1 MPVYLPVSLSLCL
14 PVCLS
19 VCLSSSIVL
28 LNPLHTRHA
37 MYERSASSSSRPVR
51 KRRNVSLIIY
61 IYIIIIYL
69 THYPGLSP
77 FLCTMNSSWIPRRRR
92 LQKGWLQQFI
102 LERNPKA
109 KHECDVNKKRR
120 KDKTRQEKYIDL
132 YRVRFLRCKK
142 ILACSL
148 PSYLDL

>member
-61 IYIIIIYL
+61 IYYYYL
-69 THYPGLSP
+69 SHSLSWSVPFFMHYEFQLD
-77 FLCTMNSSWIPRRRR
+77 T
-92 LQKGWLQQFI
+92 
-102 LERNPKA
+102 E
-109 KHECDVNKKRR
+109 
-120 KDKTRQEKYIDL
+120 T
-132 YRVRFLRCKK
+132 KK
-142 ILACSL
+142 IAERVATAIHLGAQSKSKAWVRCEQKEKERQDQTRKIYWPLSCSI
-148 PSYLDL
+148 PPMQKNTCM